1 MKNQFI
7 NECGNIKLDY
17 NSLNNNERNR
27 IRIADNKKI
36 KLLKNI
42 RIL

>member
-17 NSLNNNERNR
+17 NSLNNNEIDR
-27 IRIADNKKI
+27 IRIAYNKKI
-36 KLLKNI
+36 KLHINR